1 MMCKWKIRSR
11 VLNVQNA
18 FFSFRLPFFQIFYS
32 MTRPKRRLFLA
43 VFAFVFSK
51 RRRCLRLFEMSSSPL
66 SPSKRLCR
74 LQNAVF
80 SLPLSP
86 FLPSKRR
93 LFLRLRSVRWRVLDV
108 GDAGLWDVLA
118 EMRFYVDR
126 DKVKKD

>member
-1 MMCKWKIRSR
+1 MGRLPFLIFRF
-11 VLNVQNA
+11 VQNA
-18 FFSFRLPFFQIFYS
+18 
-32 MTRPKRRLFLA
+32 
-43 VFAFVFSK
+43 VFSLPSSPSSFQNAVVAYAFLK
-51 RRRCLRLFEMSSSPL
+51 RRR
-66 SPSKRLCR
+66 RLCR